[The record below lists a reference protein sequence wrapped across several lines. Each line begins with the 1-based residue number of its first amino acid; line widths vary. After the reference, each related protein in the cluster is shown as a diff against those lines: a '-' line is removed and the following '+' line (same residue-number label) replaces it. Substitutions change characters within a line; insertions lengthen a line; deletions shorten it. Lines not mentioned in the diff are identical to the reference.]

1 MNKFKSENINHKTA
15 DISSP
20 ADKKLKFEEYVTGN
34 GLSCIFYRDN
44 SNPLVGVTLGYHVGS
59 RDEAPHKKGI
69 AHLFEH
75 LMFQGS
81 DNVKRGEH
89 MKYVQNIGGICNA
102 FTMQDFTVYF
112 DVVPSNQLE
121 AALWLESNRMNS
133 LDFTEE
139 NLNNQKQVVI
149 EEKKQRYDNAPY
161 GMAFHNI
168 FKTLFRDSNYES
180 PVIGYDDDI
189 LSFTLDEAID
199 FHKTYYSPENSFLV
213 LSGDFDRDNAVALI
227 EKYFGSVKNG
237 GMPPRREN
245 VIKEMSGDVYS
256 VIHDDVS
263 LPVLYIAFQ
272 IPKAGTDESYTIDY
286 FADVIANDKSSRLY
300 KRLIYDMQA
309 AKSVHA
315 LKYQLQDAGIFLIRA
330 ELNVDGNIDLVE
342 NVIYEEMNN
351 MIDKGITDY
360 EYEKVSNG
368 IEFYHASSLS
378 TVQKIGMDTLF
389 NKMQFDDVDLINRK
403 SQIYRSYSQE
413 DILRSS
419 EKCFKDKYK
428 FVMKYIPKK
437 Y

>member
-1 MNKFKSENINHKTA
+1 
-15 DISSP
+15 
-20 ADKKLKFEEYVTGN
+20 
-34 GLSCIFYRDN
+34 
-44 SNPLVGVTLGYHVGS
+44 
-59 RDEAPHKKGI
+59 
-69 AHLFEH
+69 
-75 LMFQGS
+75 
-81 DNVKRGEH
+81 
-89 MKYVQNIGGICNA
+89 
-102 FTMQDFTVYF
+102 
-112 DVVPSNQLE
+112 
-121 AALWLESNRMNS
+121 
-133 LDFTEE
+133 
-139 NLNNQKQVVI
+139 
-149 EEKKQRYDNAPY
+149 
-161 GMAFHNI
+161 
-168 FKTLFRDSNYES
+168 
-180 PVIGYDDDI
+180 
-189 LSFTLDEAID
+189 
-199 FHKTYYSPENSFLV
+199 
-213 LSGDFDRDNAVALI
+213 
-227 EKYFGSVKNG
+227 
-237 GMPPRREN
+237 
-245 VIKEMSGDVYS
+245 
-256 VIHDDVS
+256 
-263 LPVLYIAFQ
+263 
-272 IPKAGTDESYTIDY
+272 
-286 FADVIANDKSSRLY
+286 
-300 KRLIYDMQA
+300 MQA